1 MLQKRLE
8 RDVVFVVV
16 CRFVDVH
23 EKNGQE
29 TREEG
34 FRFLRRRRRR
44 AAGRRRRVVVVRENR
59 EQKAFEK
66 VAKVDGNCRFCRR
79 QFFLLNRRCRC
90 FGLNRRCRNVV

>member
-8 RDVVFVVV
+8 RDVVFVVI

-23 EKNGQE
+23 EQNGQE

-44 AAGRRRRVVVVRENR
+44 AADE
-59 EQKAFEK
+59 ESFPDADSSFQKLDLWKA
-66 VAKVDGNCRFCRR
+66 GM
-79 QFFLLNRRCRC
+79 LNTCI
-90 FGLNRRCRNVV
+90 FIITV